1 MFVESAFLET
11 LVYGA
16 EGIAANTPPLLVV
29 ECLLLRFL
37 IAIGLI
43 WEDCRADAIGDC
55 LRANAFQSKLE
66 VIVFL

>member
-16 EGIAANTPPLLVV
+16 EGIANTTPLLVV